1 MAIRSVTSQSS
12 WHWDWIHVKGHQDDT
27 KPMTELDQW
36 SMWNIEMDAEAKR
49 LWQVAKH
56 QYIDPPIQGEPWR
69 IELNGKKVSSNL
81 RDKLRESC
89 CMPQALAHWDR
100 KGRFGPFASTDI
112 DWEVL
117 GTAMKQSKPNRQ
129 RWVSKTISG
138 FCATG
143 LMMKRR
149 KERDTDECPRCGAT
163 ENVLHIWRCT
173 HDTKDLWESSMKN
186 LKEWLLASNT
196 HPEMVRSIVD
206 GLNSWRLGNSTGST
220 HIPWL
225 QAIID
230 KQNKCGWQNFF
241 EGLLLKDWR
250 TEMNRHLSKLK
261 TGKSSR
267 RWAVALIRKMWQ
279 VAWDLWE
286 HRNGYLHDNENNLI
300 SLQVNAEIQNE
311 FTLGYR
317 ELDPPS
323 RTLFAGGLNA
333 VLHKPL
339 EIRQQWLRR
348 VQVARSRAIERHG
361 YAAERKAMAQW
372 LGTTRGSV

>member
-1 MAIRSVTSQSS
+1 
-12 WHWDWIHVKGHQDDT
+12 
-27 KPMTELDQW
+27 
-36 SMWNIEMDAEAKR
+36 
-49 LWQVAKH
+49 
-56 QYIDPPIQGEPWR
+56 
-69 IELNGKKVSSNL
+69 
-81 RDKLRESC
+81 
-89 CMPQALAHWDR
+89 
-100 KGRFGPFASTDI
+100 
-112 DWEVL
+112 
-117 GTAMKQSKPNRQ
+117 
-129 RWVSKTISG
+129 
-138 FCATG
+138 
-143 LMMKRR
+143 
-149 KERDTDECPRCGAT
+149 
-163 ENVLHIWRCT
+163 
-173 HDTKDLWESSMKN
+173 MKN